1 MILGH
6 LLLILF
12 FIYYYVPYT
21 DLNMSYHVNHCEKKK
36 CKIWYPNKLVFL
48 FKKIV
53 LLCYFK
59 MK

>member
-21 DLNMSYHVNHCEKKK
+21 DLNMSYHVNHCEKKNAK
-36 CKIWYPNKLVFL
+36 YGTLINLYFYLKKLFSFVTL
-48 FKKIV
+48 K
-53 LLCYFK
+53 
-59 MK
+59 